1 MENTLGI
8 ILAGGY
14 GKRLLPLTKVIN
26 KHLLPVYDKPLIYYS
41 LSILLKAKVKE
52 IIFITNPEH
61 EKMFKTQLN
70 FLKGKV
76 KIKFCIQKKPGG
88 IAQGLLMTKKII
100 KNKDVL
106 LVLGDNII
114 KSEKIYKDIK
124 KNYLKK
130 SIIFTK
136 KVKDPNRFGVI
147 KYKDNKIIKII
158 EKPKRYVSNDAV
170 TGIYFYKNK
179 DLDHLKYLK
188 KSKRGELEI
197 TDLNNYIIQDNNM
210 LISKLTSKD
219 YWLDTGT
226 FESLFKAGEFF
237 FKNKS
242 NEFDI

>member
-1 MENTLGI
+1 
-8 ILAGGY
+8 
-14 GKRLLPLTKVIN
+14 
-26 KHLLPVYDKPLIYYS
+26 
-41 LSILLKAKVKE
+41 
-52 IIFITNPEH
+52 
-61 EKMFKTQLN
+61 MFKTQLN